1 MKTVFNMNTKI
12 VAFFALFIMTISAGA
27 QIDRSKQPAA
37 GPEPE
42 ISIDKPQEF
51 ELKNGLKVLVVENHK
66 LPRVSYSLRID
77 NKPISTGKKAGV
89 ESLLGSMLG
98 NGTTTISKDKF
109 NEEVDFLGANLNFGF
124 SGGFASSLT
133 KYSDRILQLLA
144 DAAINPLLTEEEF
157 EKEKTKLIEGL
168 KSDEKNADAISGR
181 VGSALSYGTKHPY
194 GEFVTEETINNVS
207 FGDAVAFYETYFNP
221 NNAYLVVIG
230 DVDFKDVKKQVKKYF
245 NDWTKS
251 VDVNSAVPQ
260 PNANVQ
266 YTQIN
271 FVDVPDATQSNL
283 SITNNVKL
291 KMNDPDYH
299 AALITNNILGGGG
312 EGYLFKN
319 LREDKA
325 YTYGA
330 YSSLGANRYGAS
342 RFNATAKVRNEV
354 TDSAV
359 VEALKEI
366 NRIRTEPVDAQLLKD
381 AKAKYVGN
389 FVMALERP
397 QTIANYALNI
407 KLNDLPEDFYTT
419 YLQKIN
425 DVSVEDIMRVANK
438 YFQADNLRIIVV
450 GNGADVIENL
460 EKTGIPIK
468 YYDKFANAVEKPV
481 FSKPL
486 PAGLTGDAV
495 VKNYITAIGGEANL
509 NKVNTI
515 LVNSDVT
522 IQGAPFK
529 PKATVKQ
536 MAPNKSFM
544 EIVVEGMGTVMKQNF
559 NGESGFI
566 EQQGQKAPMDE
577 KTLATKKS
585 EKGLFPEL
593 YMDASNLA
601 LESLM
606 TIDGADVYKVKVTKE
621 ETVSYRF
628 YDVKTGYLLRT
639 EETAEMQGM
648 SMTTVIDYSN
658 YKEANGV
665 MLPNTMK
672 VATGP
677 QVLSF
682 ETTEVKINEGVTDA
696 DFN

>member
-1 MKTVFNMNTKI
+1 M
-12 VAFFALFIMTISAGA
+12 
-27 QIDRSKQPAA
+27 
-37 GPEPE
+37 
-42 ISIDKPQEF
+42 
-51 ELKNGLKVLVVENHK
+51 
-66 LPRVSYSLRID
+66 
-77 NKPISTGKKAGV
+77 
-89 ESLLGSMLG
+89 
-98 NGTTTISKDKF
+98 
-109 NEEVDFLGANLNFGF
+109 
-124 SGGFASSLT
+124 
-133 KYSDRILQLLA
+133 
-144 DAAINPLLTEEEF
+144 
-157 EKEKTKLIEGL
+157 
-168 KSDEKNADAISGR
+168 
-181 VGSALSYGTKHPY
+181 
-194 GEFVTEETINNVS
+194 
-207 FGDAVAFYETYFNP
+207 
-221 NNAYLVVIG
+221 
-230 DVDFKDVKKQVKKYF
+230 
-245 NDWTKS
+245 
-251 VDVNSAVPQ
+251 
-260 PNANVQ
+260 
-266 YTQIN
+266 
-271 FVDVPDATQSNL
+271 
-283 SITNNVKL
+283 
-291 KMNDPDYH
+291 
-299 AALITNNILGGGG
+299 
-312 EGYLFKN
+312 
-319 LREDKA
+319 
-325 YTYGA
+325 
-330 YSSLGANRYGAS
+330 
-342 RFNATAKVRNEV
+342 
-354 TDSAV
+354 
-359 VEALKEI
+359 
-366 NRIRTEPVDAQLLKD
+366 
-381 AKAKYVGN
+381 
-389 FVMALERP
+389 
-397 QTIANYALNI
+397 
-407 KLNDLPEDFYTT
+407 
-419 YLQKIN
+419 
-425 DVSVEDIMRVANK
+425 ANK

-450 GNGADVIENL
+450 GNGVDVIENL

-544 EIVVEGMGTVMKQNF
+544 EIVVEGLGTVMKQNF

-566 EQQGQKAPMDE
+566 EQQGQKAPMDA
-577 KTLATKKS
+577 KTLETKKS

-593 YMDASNLA
+593 YMDASSLA

-606 TIDGADVYKVKVTKE
+606 TIDGADVYKVKVTKG

-658 YKEANGV
+658 YKEANGI